1 MLLTWSLIYI
11 WHELFLTPKY
21 GIGKV
26 SLPSPELMLSCCEC
40 VYSVC
45 ILWALIFKHLL
56 KYAIIL
62 VSFSFLLYA
71 CQWTIRLFIFFSL
84 CLFVCI
90 YFIVWI
96 TSCTNGDLNP
106 SNFVRSCIF
115 GGLKLNDCVC
125 PTFSQRFTSR
135 SYPQAYTVIQIP
147 FFNCKSWEG
156 GLLWLKEV
164 MMTSCSLWNF

>member
-1 MLLTWSLIYI
+1 
-11 WHELFLTPKY
+11 
-21 GIGKV
+21 
-26 SLPSPELMLSCCEC
+26 MLSCCEC
-40 VYSVC
+40 VCSVC

-62 VSFSFLLYA
+62 VWFSFLLYA
-71 CQWTIRLFIFFSL
+71 CQWTIRLFICFFSL

-90 YFIVWI
+90 YFIVWS

-125 PTFSQRFTSR
+125 PSFSQRFTSR
-135 SYPQAYTVIQIP
+135 SNPQAYTVIQIP
-147 FFNCKSWEG
+147 FFKCKSWEG
-156 GLLWLKEV
+156 GFLWLKEV
-164 MMTSCSLWNF
+164 MMTSCSLWNL

>member
-40 VYSVC
+40 VCSVC

-62 VSFSFLLYA
+62 VWFSFLLYA
-71 CQWTIRLFIFFSL
+71 CQWTIRLFIFFSPMSVRLYLLYCMDYILHKWRPKSIKLCQIMHLWRLKTKWL
-84 CLFVCI
+84 CLSHFQPA
-90 YFIVWI
+90 FH
-96 TSCTNGDLNP
+96 
-106 SNFVRSCIF
+106 
-115 GGLKLNDCVC
+115 
-125 PTFSQRFTSR
+125 
-135 SYPQAYTVIQIP
+135 IQILSSGLYDQP
-147 FFNCKSWEG
+147 NTFFQVQILG
-156 GLLWLKEV
+156 GRFFV
-164 MMTSCSLWNF
+164 A

>member
-62 VSFSFLLYA
+62 VWFSFLLYA
-71 CQWTIRLFIFFSL
+71 CQWTIRLFIFFFPMSVRLYLLYCMDYILHKWRPKSIKLCQIMHLWRLRTKWL
-84 CLFVCI
+84 CLSHFQPA
-90 YFIVWI
+90 FH
-96 TSCTNGDLNP
+96 
-106 SNFVRSCIF
+106 
-115 GGLKLNDCVC
+115 
-125 PTFSQRFTSR
+125 
-135 SYPQAYTVIQIP
+135 IQIISSGLYGHP
-147 FFNCKSWEG
+147 NTFFQLQILG
-156 GLLWLKEV
+156 GRSFV
-164 MMTSCSLWNF
+164 T

>member
-1 MLLTWSLIYI
+1 
-11 WHELFLTPKY
+11 
-21 GIGKV
+21 
-26 SLPSPELMLSCCEC
+26 MLSCCEC

-62 VSFSFLLYA
+62 VWFSFLLYA
-71 CQWTIRLFIFFSL
+71 CQWTIRLFICFFPYVCS
-84 CLFVCI
+84 FVFTLLYGLHFAQI
-90 YFIVWI
+90 
-96 TSCTNGDLNP
+96 NP

-115 GGLKLNDCVC
+115 GGLELNDCVC

-135 SYPQAYTVIQIP
+135 SYPQAYTIIQTP
-147 FFNCKSWEG
+147 FFKCKSWEG
-156 GLLWLKEV
+156 GFLWLKEV